1 MVFSPTSQHAL
12 RALIY
17 LATHQNAGPVLGRT
31 IAEEEHVPRQFLS
44 KILHSLR
51 NAGLVK
57 STMGPG
63 GGYELAYSP
72 NKITVEQVVEA
83 IEGPLQLGDTCILG
97 LDKCSDKNPCAL
109 HDKWKNFRTDFVK
122 SIHKMNLLEAS
133 ENLVS
138 KRKPARKR

>member
-17 LATHQNAGPVLGRT
+17 LATHQDAGPSLGRT
-31 IAEEEHVPRQFLS
+31 IAEEEQIPRQFLS

-63 GGYELAYSP
+63 GGYELSRPAK
-72 NKITVEQVVEA
+72 KIMVEDVVEA
-83 IEGPLQLGDTCILG
+83 IEGPLR
-97 LDKCSDKNPCAL
+97 LD
-109 HDKWKNFRTDFVK
+109 RK
-122 SIHKMNLLEAS
+122 S
-133 ENLVS
+133 VV
-138 KRKPARKR
+138 

>member
-17 LATHQNAGPVLGRT
+17 LATHQDAGPSLGRT
-31 IAEEEHVPRQFLS
+31 IAEEEQVPRQFLS

-63 GGYELAYSP
+63 GGYELARP
-72 NKITVEQVVEA
+72 ADKISVEEVVEA
-83 IEGPLQLGDTCILG
+83 IEGPLHLSEGCILG
-97 LDKCSDKNPCAL
+97 LDECSDKNPCAL
-109 HDKWKNFRTDFVK
+109 HDRWKTFRTGFVE
-122 SIHKMNLLEAS
+122 SIHKMSLLEAS
-133 ENLVS
+133 TNLVD
-138 KRKPARKR
+138 KRKPSKKR